1 MNSNNK
7 KMIHLIVLSCVLFLS
22 IIGYLTYFQIFM
34 AAGVSQNNY
43 NRRLWQ
49 REENTV
55 RGTIYDRNGVVLAET
70 LVTED
75 SMTRS
80 YPFNSMYSH
89 IVGYSHRQYGR
100 TGAESYFNSDLM
112 AIGNDSTV
120 ARLMERITGGPIRG
134 NHVYLTLH
142 HQLQQTA
149 ERLLRGKKGAIV
161 AIDPRSGE
169 ILAMVSKPDFN
180 PNKLSADWD
189 KLVVN
194 EESPLLNRGLAGM
207 YPPGSTFKVIM
218 SAAVLAN
225 GGIDTNYNCTGSLVV
240 DGYTLSDLKAHGYL
254 DLRSSLAVSCNT
266 NFARM
271 ALELGGEAVLSMAKD
286 FYFGKSLP
294 GDIPIQTS
302 RIPYNRNIE
311 PTELAAVAIGQGKLL
326 VTPIQMA
333 VVAGI
338 FANDGIMMSP
348 RILKEVQSP
357 EGKQLK
363 SLAAEGNRI
372 ISPDIANEV
381 KAMMEAVVTEGT
393 GKNARISGVRVAGKT
408 GTAENATG
416 ESHAWFIGFAPADAP
431 KIAVAVILETEG
443 RSGGVAAAPVA
454 RELMTQALKRGVL
467 D

>member
-1 MNSNNK
+1 MNSNK
-7 KMIHLIVLSCVLFLS
+7 RMIHLIVLTCILFFS

-55 RGTIYDRNGVVLAET
+55 RGTIYDRTGVVLAET
-70 LVTED
+70 LVEEET
-75 SMTRS
+75 MTRS
-80 YPFNSMYSH
+80 YPFDSMYSH
-89 IVGYSHRQYGR
+89 IVGYNHKQYGR
-100 TGAESYFNSDLM
+100 TGAEDYFNSELM
-112 AIGNDSTV
+112 AIGTDSTV
-120 ARLMERITGGPIRG
+120 ARLRERITGEPIKG

-149 ERLLRGKKGAIV
+149 ERLLRGKKGAVV

-169 ILAMVSKPDFN
+169 ILAIVSKPDYN
-180 PNKLSADWD
+180 PNRLDSDWD

-225 GGIDTNYNCTGSLVV
+225 GGIDSNYTCTGSIVV
-240 DGYTLSDLKAHGYL
+240 DGYTLSDPGHGYL
-254 DLRSSLAVSCNT
+254 DLRRSLAVSCNT

-271 ALELGGEAVLSMAKD
+271 ALELGGVEVLSMAKD
-286 FYFGKSLP
+286 FYFGKALP

-302 RIPYNRNIE
+302 RIPYTRSIE

-333 VVAGI
+333 LMAGI
-338 FANDGIMMSP
+338 FANDGVMMSP

-357 EGKQLK
+357 EGKQLRE
-363 SLAAEGNRI
+363 LTTEGITI

-381 KAMMEAVVTEGT
+381 KSMMEAVVTEGT
-393 GKNARISGVRVAGKT
+393 GKNAAISGVRVAGKT
-408 GTAENATG
+408 GTAENTTG

-443 RSGGVAAAPVA
+443 RSGGAAAAPVA
-454 RELMTQALKRGVL
+454 RELMIQALRGGVL